1 MFDIMFLIYII
12 SVVITGFYV
21 SVRHKELVAHINETN
36 IKKNKRK
43 LTPMEEYTDIY
54 LFVFLPVINSILMV
68 TIIVE
73 VIFKLIKRLIR
84 RED

>member
-1 MFDIMFLIYII
+1 MSLIYVI
-12 SVVITGFYV
+12 SVIVSGFYI
-21 SVRHKELVAHINETN
+21 SVKHKELVAHINETN
-36 IKKNKRK
+36 MKKNKRK

-54 LFVFLPVINSILMV
+54 LFVFLPIINSFLTV